1 MIQGLRDLQVV
12 GATPIGGFFKMTNM
26 GIKEAY
32 SELKKKYR
40 DLPNFDDIDNEFE
53 ISAIEEPVLI
63 KAIRR
68 KITEKTDYY
77 AGLVKDLLQPE
88 SDMTNMYECRAFG
101 DDEKEDVYNILKKL
115 MFLSRL
121 AAEVALKAD
130 EKEDALFI
138 SSSFKE
144 WIGIK
149 PKLLRIISKIRSSW
163 EKDTDLKEDLGY
175 FG

>member
-1 MIQGLRDLQVV
+1 MQLPSE
-12 GATPIGGFFKMTNM
+12 AFSNNNKMETIS
-26 GIKEAY
+26 IKEAY
-32 SELKKKYR
+32 SELKKKHR
-40 DLPNFDDIDNEFE
+40 DLPNFDDIDSEFE

-63 KAIRR
+63 KAVRR
-68 KITEKTDYY
+68 KITEKIDYY
-77 AGLVKDLLQPE
+77 SGLVKDLLQPE
-88 SDMTNMYECRAFG
+88 SDIINMYECRAFG

-149 PKLLRIISKIRSSW
+149 PKLLRIISKIRGSW